1 MKQKVFAMTRQIA
14 AEVLG
19 SIFIAAG
26 IYNFAVH
33 AKFPISGFSGI
44 SVILYQLFQVP
55 IGFST
60 ILLNIP
66 VAILCY
72 RLLGRKFFISS
83 MRCMIISSVIIDYV
97 APLFPVYEGDRLL
110 AALCTGVLSGLGY
123 AIIYMNNS
131 STGGMDFIIMGVK
144 AVRPY
149 FSLGKI
155 SFATDCLIVLAGA
168 VLFGD
173 VDGII
178 YGMIVNFLLAIVID
192 KLMYGINSGKLA
204 LIVTEHGKEIC
215 DVIDATCERGST
227 ILKGQGGYRCEEK
240 EVVMCA
246 CSNKEMYL
254 VQQAVKAADPDSFTV
269 ILESNEVH
277 GEGFRMLEIGEYREK
292 AAAEAAESKLQQ
304 EKRN

>member
-83 MRCMIISSVIIDYV
+83 MRCMLISSVIIDYV

-144 AVRPY
+144 VVRPY

-155 SFATDCLIVLAGA
+155 SFATDCLIVFAGA
-168 VLFGD
+168 ILFGD

-178 YGMIVNFLLAIVID
+178 YGMIVNFLLATVID
-192 KLMYGINSGKLA
+192 KLMYGINSVKMA

-254 VQQAVKAADPDSFTV
+254 VQQAVKAADRDSFIV

-292 AAAEAAESKLQQ
+292 AVEEAAENQLQL

>member
-83 MRCMIISSVIIDYV
+83 MRCMLISSVIIDYV

-123 AIIYMNNS
+123 IIYMNNS

-144 AVRPY
+144 VVRPY

-155 SFATDCLIVLAGA
+155 SFATDCLIVFAGA
-168 VLFGD
+168 ILFGD

-178 YGMIVNFLLAIVID
+178 YGMIVNFLLATVID
-192 KLMYGINSGKLA
+192 KLMYGINSGKMA

-254 VQQAVKAADPDSFTV
+254 VQQAVKAADRDSFIV

-292 AAAEAAESKLQQ
+292 AVEEAAENQLQL

>member
-1 MKQKVFAMTRQIA
+1 
-14 AEVLG
+14 
-19 SIFIAAG
+19 
-26 IYNFAVH
+26 
-33 AKFPISGFSGI
+33 
-44 SVILYQLFQVP
+44 
-55 IGFST
+55 
-60 ILLNIP
+60 
-66 VAILCY
+66 
-72 RLLGRKFFISS
+72 
-83 MRCMIISSVIIDYV
+83 
-97 APLFPVYEGDRLL
+97 
-110 AALCTGVLSGLGY
+110 
-123 AIIYMNNS
+123 
-131 STGGMDFIIMGVK
+131 MGVK

-155 SFATDCLIVLAGA
+155 SFATDCLIVFAGA
-168 VLFGD
+168 ILFGD

-178 YGMIVNFLLAIVID
+178 YGMIVNFLLATVID
-192 KLMYGINSGKLA
+192 KLMYGINSGKMA

-254 VQQAVKAADPDSFTV
+254 VQQAVKAADRDSFIV

-292 AAAEAAESKLQQ
+292 AVEEGEENQLQI

>member
-1 MKQKVFAMTRQIA
+1 
-14 AEVLG
+14 
-19 SIFIAAG
+19 
-26 IYNFAVH
+26 
-33 AKFPISGFSGI
+33 
-44 SVILYQLFQVP
+44 
-55 IGFST
+55 
-60 ILLNIP
+60 
-66 VAILCY
+66 
-72 RLLGRKFFISS
+72 
-83 MRCMIISSVIIDYV
+83 MRCMLISSVIIDYV

-155 SFATDCLIVLAGA
+155 SFATDCLIVFAGA
-168 VLFGD
+168 ILFGD

-178 YGMIVNFLLAIVID
+178 YGMIVNFLLATVID
-192 KLMYGINSGKLA
+192 KLMYGINSGKMA

-254 VQQAVKAADPDSFTV
+254 VQQAVKAADRDSFIV

-292 AAAEAAESKLQQ
+292 AVEEAAENQLQQ